1 MVTSSSSRGALRQA
15 AHFGIDGLR
24 DLSECQGA
32 VCAADDNPST
42 RSFDVLDGCLEEMRC
57 RSDHLLFEQPRRQ
70 RGRSAGQD
78 SAAACIGP
86 GAVRDDGAIALQDL
100 DVLDPRAEFVGNHL
114 RERGLEPLAV

>member
-1 MVTSSSSRGALRQA
+1 VPPTKTLPPAASMSSTDA
-15 AHFGIDGLR
+15 F
-24 DLSECQGA
+24 
-32 VCAADDNPST
+32 
-42 RSFDVLDGCLEEMRC
+42 EEMRC